1 MAQVGKDYIFDDCI
15 IYQHILKTKHKYNKG
30 SRSRESENL
39 KVSVSDEHFCQCVPP
54 RVADRDAYA
63 SKINKS
69 HTVSIQISTHILQDS
84 KRHMANVIFKCL
96 NILIGTGSDQQFH
109 EPVHLCF
116 PGE

>member
-30 SRSRESENL
+30 SRSRESGNL

-69 HTVSIQISTHILQDS
+69 HTVSTQISKHILQDS
-84 KRHMANVIFKCL
+84 KRHMTRVCECNF
-96 NILIGTGSDQQFH
+96 
-109 EPVHLCF
+109 
-116 PGE
+116 